1 MARPPNYTIKYAP
14 EIYEHLDF
22 IQRRHYRLIAATI
35 KQQLSHTP
43 ETKTRNRKPLKEHA
57 VFGATWELRFGPSNT
72 FRVFYEVDRAEAAV
86 TILAI
91 GVKEGNR
98 LLIGGKE
105 FEL

>member
-1 MARPPNYTIKYAP
+1 MARQPKYTLKYAP
-14 EIYEHLDF
+14 EVYDHMDYIETKH
-22 IQRRHYRLIAATI
+22 HRLIAAAI

-43 ETKTRNRKPLKEHA
+43 EVRTRNRKPLKEA
-57 VFGATWELRFGPSNT
+57 AEFDATWELRFGPHNS
-72 FRVFYEVDRAEAAV
+72 FRVFYEVDRDEAVV

-98 LLIGGKE
+98 LFIGGKE

>member
-1 MARPPNYTIKYAP
+1 MARPPKYTLKYAP
-14 EIYEHLDF
+14 EVYHHMEF
-22 IQRRHYRLIAATI
+22 IQTKHHRLIAAAI
-35 KQQLSHTP
+35 KQQLSYTP
-43 ETKTRNRKPLKEHA
+43 EVRTRNRKPLKEA
-57 VFGATWELRFGPSNT
+57 AEFGATWEVRFGPSNS
-72 FRVFYEVDRAEAAV
+72 FRVFYEVDRDGRVV

>member
-1 MARPPNYTIKYAP
+1 MARSPKYTLKYAP
-14 EIYEHLDF
+14 EVYQHMEF
-22 IQRRHYRLIAATI
+22 IQTKHHRLISAAI

-43 ETKTRNRKPLKEHA
+43 EVRTRNRKPLKEPA
-57 VFGATWELRFGPSNT
+57 EFGATWEVRFGPSNS
-72 FRVFYEVDRAEAAV
+72 FRVVYEVDRDGRVV

>member
-1 MARPPNYTIKYAP
+1 MARPPKYTLKYAP
-14 EIYEHLDF
+14 EVYHHMEF
-22 IQRRHYRLIAATI
+22 IQTKHHRLISTTV
-35 KQQLSHTP
+35 KQQLSQTP
-43 ETKTRNRKPLKEHA
+43 EARTRNRKPLKEA
-57 VFGATWELRFGPSNT
+57 AEFDATWELRFGPSNS
-72 FRVFYEVDRAEAAV
+72 FRVFYEVDRDGRVV

>member
-1 MARPPNYTIKYAP
+1 MDYIEKK
-14 EIYEHLDF
+14 H
-22 IQRRHYRLIAATI
+22 HRLIATAI

-43 ETKTRNRKPLKEHA
+43 EVRTRNRKPLNEPA
-57 VFGATWELRFGPSNT
+57 EFGATWEARFGPSNS
-72 FRVFYEVDRAEAAV
+72 FRVFYEVDRDGRVVTVLAV
-86 TILAI
+86 

>member
-1 MARPPNYTIKYAP
+1 MARPPKYTLKYAP
-14 EIYEHLDF
+14 EVYQHMEF
-22 IQRRHYRLIAATI
+22 IQTKHHRLIAAAI

-43 ETKTRNRKPLKEHA
+43 EVITRNRKPLKEPA
-57 VFGATWELRFGPSNT
+57 EFGATWEVRFGPSNS
-72 FRVFYEVDRAEAAV
+72 FRVFYEVDRDGRVV

>member
-1 MARPPNYTIKYAP
+1 MARPPKYTFKYAP
-14 EIYEHLDF
+14 EVYDHMDYIETKH
-22 IQRRHYRLIAATI
+22 HRLIAAAI

-43 ETKTRNRKPLKEHA
+43 EVITRNRKPLKEPA
-57 VFGATWELRFGPSNT
+57 EFGATWELRFGPSNS
-72 FRVFYEVDRAEAAV
+72 FRVFYELDRDERVV

-98 LLIGGKE
+98 LFIGGKE